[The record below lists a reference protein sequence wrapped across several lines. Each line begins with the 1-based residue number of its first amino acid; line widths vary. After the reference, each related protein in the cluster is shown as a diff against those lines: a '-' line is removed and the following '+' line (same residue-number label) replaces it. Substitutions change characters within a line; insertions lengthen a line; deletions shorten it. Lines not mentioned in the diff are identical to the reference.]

1 MSGSMTGYAAWQA
14 SLPGH
19 NQEVLLDSVESREA
33 TTPFERAQKG
43 SIWVIADGFGPRDDA
58 LHASR
63 LAARIVIEHY
73 WNSAI
78 SDAEARLRTAIER
91 ANLMLRDTRAED
103 APVAGATLIALAVV
117 DNVAY
122 LAHIGRARGYVVA
135 DGAAERVTADHTW
148 VAREVAAGRIAPEDA
163 AGHPRRN
170 VLTRAL
176 GIERQVR
183 VDITRHQLT
192 GTAFIVL
199 ASDGAGRALELEE
212 IATALEDASD
222 SDPAAALVARA
233 REHGGPDSASAV
245 VVRLD
250 GSLAESESTG
260 ERLAILQS
268 AGRSLGASLD
278 LDVTVSSVMQELLA
292 LLGGEH
298 AAVVLCDDQG
308 QPQFDD
314 ARQFRLT
321 RAGRVEPVDG
331 EIIFSRSIVEGV
343 IERGEPFITGDALSD
358 PDVDTSESIVNL
370 ALRSV
375 LSVPLLARQR
385 GAGPARN
392 RRVGALY
399 LDSSIQRGAFSR
411 DDLDLMASFAG
422 QAGAAIENARLHAET
437 ARQQA
442 HQQSIIRSVS
452 SALIAVD
459 AERVITTWNPAA
471 EQLTGIGAGQA
482 VGQALDQVVSGNFA
496 AWLRALS
503 TQAEADDQ
511 TMMIGHDWS
520 GELGERERVFLTAR
534 VALLREGSRPA
545 MQGFVFLINDLT
557 EVVQLEEARRA
568 EVRRRRQVRQV
579 FGRYLAP
586 RVVEQLLANPDDVQ
600 LGGARQEVTI
610 LFADLRG
617 YTSMSEHR
625 QPEEVVA
632 LLNQYLT
639 LATREIFAELGTLDK
654 FLGDGMM
661 AIFNAPVELP
671 QHELAAI
678 RAGLRMQQRLREQ
691 VADSGGTLTTGYGVG
706 INTGAAIVGNIGTP
720 ELMNYTAIGDAVN
733 VAARL
738 QSEAQIGDVLISD
751 ATYER
756 VAGRVEVEELGTR
769 QVKGRS
775 QPVLVYRVLGTR

>member
-1 MSGSMTGYAAWQA
+1 MSVSMMGYQSWQA
-14 SLPGH
+14 SLPGQ
-19 NQEVLLDSVESREA
+19 NQEVLLDTVESREA

-58 LHASR
+58 LYASR
-63 LAARIVIEHY
+63 LAARIVVDHY

-78 SDAEARLRTAIER
+78 SDTEARLRTAIER
-91 ANLMLRDTRAED
+91 ANLMLRDTRQEG
-103 APVAGATLIALAVV
+103 APAAGATIIAMALVENVV
-117 DNVAY
+117 Y
-122 LAHIGRARGYVVA
+122 IAHLGRSRGFFVIDDEV
-135 DGAAERVTADHTW
+135 EFVTEDHTW
-148 VAREVAAGRIAPEDA
+148 VAREVAAGRLDPDDA
-163 AGHPRRN
+163 ADHPRRN

-176 GIERQVR
+176 GIERQIK
-183 VDITRHQLT
+183 VDISHHPIVGGFSGILT
-192 GTAFIVL
+192 
-199 ASDGAGRALELEE
+199 SDGAARYLKSGDITTALGRSEVADPADTLVRLALE
-212 IATALEDASD
+212 S
-222 SDPAAALVARA
+222 
-233 REHGGPDSASAV
+233 GGSDSASAIV
-245 VVRLD
+245 IRAD
-250 GSLAESESTG
+250 RSPIEDETTG

-278 LDVTVSSVMQELLA
+278 LDVTINSVMQELLA

-298 AAVVLCDDQG
+298 AAVILCDNRG
-308 QPQFDD
+308 KPLFDE
-314 ARQFRLT
+314 ARQFILT
-321 RAGRVEPVDG
+321 RSGRIVPAAD
-331 EIIFSRSIVEGV
+331 EIAFSRSIVEGV

-358 PDVDTSESIVNL
+358 PALNTADSIVGL
-370 ALRSV
+370 SLRSI

-385 GAGPARN
+385 KI
-392 RRVGALY
+392 GALY
-399 LDSSIQRGAFSR
+399 LDSSIQRGVFNR

-452 SALIAVD
+452 SALIAID
-459 AERVITTWNPAA
+459 SERVITTWNPAA
-471 EQLTGIGAGQA
+471 AQLTGINADHA
-482 VGQALDQVVSGNFA
+482 VGQPLDQVVSGNFS
-496 AWLRALS
+496 AWLRSLS
-503 TQAEADDQ
+503 TQAEADDL

-520 GELGERERVFLTAR
+520 GELGDRDRVFLTAR
-534 VALLREGSRPA
+534 VTLLREGAMPS

-557 EVVQLEEARRA
+557 EIVELEEARRA
-568 EVRRRRQVRQV
+568 EVRRRRQIRQV

-586 RVVEQLLANPDDVQ
+586 RIVEQLLANPDNVQ

-617 YTSMSEHR
+617 YTTMSENR
-625 QPEEVVA
+625 QPEEVVTI
-632 LLNQYLT
+632 LNQYLT

-661 AIFNAPVELP
+661 AIFNAPVEVP

-678 RAGLRMQQRLREQ
+678 RAGLRLQERLRKMID
-691 VADSGGTLTTGYGVG
+691 DSDGVLTTGFGVG

-738 QSEAQIGDVLISD
+738 QSEAQIGDVLISGE
-751 ATYER
+751 TYSR
-756 VAGRVEVEELGTR
+756 VRDRVEVEELGPR

-775 QPVLVYRVLGTR
+775 QPVLVYRVVGTR

>member
-1 MSGSMTGYAAWQA
+1 MSLSMTGYQAWQA

-19 NQEVLLDSVESREA
+19 NQEVLLDTVESREA

-43 SIWVIADGFGPRDDA
+43 SVWVIADGFGPRDDA

-63 LAARIVIEHY
+63 LAARIVVEHY

-78 SDAEARLRTAIER
+78 SDTEARLRTAIER
-91 ANLMLRDTRAED
+91 ANLMLRDTRD
-103 APVAGATLIALAVV
+103 DGAPAAGATVIAGAVV
-117 DNVAY
+117 ENVVY
-122 LAHIGRARGYVVA
+122 IAHLGRSRGYIA
-135 DGAAERVTADHTW
+135 TDDAIEQVTEDHTW
-148 VAREVAAGRIAPEDA
+148 VAREIAAGKLAPEDA
-163 AGHPRRN
+163 ADHPRRN

-183 VDITRHQLT
+183 VAISRHQLT
-192 GTAFIVL
+192 GDAYIILV
-199 ASDGAGRALELEE
+199 SDGAGRSIEPDDIARTLE
-212 IATALEDASD
+212 ATGDA
-222 SDPAAALVARA
+222 DPAAALVSLAQQR
-233 REHGGPDSASAV
+233 GGSDSASAV
-245 VVRLD
+245 VIHAD
-250 GSLAESESTG
+250 SSSIENETTG

-278 LDVTVSSVMQELLA
+278 LDVTISSVMQELLA

-298 AAVVLCDDQG
+298 AAVVLCDERG
-308 QPQFDD
+308 QPQFAE

-321 RAGRVEPVDG
+321 RSGRVNPVEG

-343 IERGEPFITGDALSD
+343 IEQGEPFITGDALSD
-358 PDVDTSESIVNL
+358 PEVNTSESIVNL
-370 ALRSV
+370 SLRSV
-375 LSVPLLARQR
+375 LSVPLLTRQR
-385 GAGPARN
+385 K
-392 RRVGALY
+392 VGALY
-399 LDSSIQRGAFSR
+399 LDSSIQRGAFNR

-422 QAGAAIENARLHAET
+422 QAAAAIENARLHAET
-437 ARQQA
+437 ARQQE

-459 AERVITTWNPAA
+459 AGRVITTWNPAA
-471 EQLTGIGAGQA
+471 EQLIGINAEQA
-482 VGQALDQVVSGNFA
+482 VGQPLDRVVSGNFS

-520 GELGERERVFLTAR
+520 GALGERERVFLTAR
-534 VALLREGSRPA
+534 VALLREGATPS

-557 EVVQLEEARRA
+557 EVVQLEESRRA

-600 LGGARQEVTI
+600 LGGARQDVTI

-639 LATREIFAELGTLDK
+639 LATREIIDELGTLDK

-671 QHELAAI
+671 QHEMAAI
-678 RAGLRMQQRLREQ
+678 RAGLKMQQRLREM

-706 INTGAAIVGNIGTP
+706 INSGEAIVGNIGTP

-738 QSEAQIGDVLISD
+738 QSEARIGDVLISD
-751 ATYER
+751 ATYAR
-756 VAGRVEVEELGTR
+756 VGDRVEVEELGSR